1 MEWLREAFDF
11 IDLTDVNWDLTIR
24 LVIQAG
30 LFCLSAFFS
39 GSETALF
46 SLSRIDLQKLRNSRN
61 PHSESI
67 HAMLDEPRRLIVS
80 LLCGNELVNI
90 AAAANMTMILV
101 MMFGEADAGWIN
113 IVVMVPL
120 LLLFGEVT
128 PKTIAVNSPVK
139 FASLLTARFLPKWI
153 FIVTPLRNVVR
164 LVADRVTTF
173 VVGEHVDRENIL
185 RPDELRTLMAD
196 SEETGVIEASER
208 VLIDKVLEAAET
220 DVARIMTPGPRIRFL
235 DGDLPI
241 EELIERF
248 RTYRHP
254 RVPVYRG
261 HWDNVIGFLQAE
273 DLLRR
278 VRGDDKLSEIK
289 LPEILKPAH
298 FVPPTKKVDE
308 MLEYFQRFNTR
319 AAVVIGEY
327 GEVLGIVTIKDVM
340 TFIFGEISGKMRGQ
354 EYYQQEG
361 NNSFTVPGY
370 MRLADFRTLT
380 NFDIDDPLMNTIGG
394 VTLVLFGRLPR
405 VGEKVF
411 FADYEITVKEVS
423 GMRITKVRVSFGG
436 TRDEQDGAPD
446 TPLDMESLA
455 ESSSD
460 DSPADQEQ
468 ETLDEYDD
476 DLMRE
481 SSEQEGELPSET
493 HDGQPESK
501 KPASEIVRTTD

>member
-1 MEWLREAFDF
+1 MEWLGVSA
-11 IDLTDVNWDLTIR
+11 IDWE
-24 LVIQAG
+24 LVVRILIQCA
-30 LFCLSAFFS
+30 LFSMSAFFS

-101 MMFGEADAGWIN
+101 TAFGEDDAGWIN
-113 IVVMVPL
+113 VLIMVPL

-128 PKTIAVNSPVK
+128 PKTIAVNFPIK
-139 FASLLTARFLPKWI
+139 FASLLSARFLPKWI

-173 VVGEHVDRENIL
+173 VVGEHVGRENIL
-185 RPDELRTLMAD
+185 KADELRTLMAD
-196 SEETGVIEASER
+196 SEETGVIQASER

-235 DGDLPI
+235 DGDLPVD
-241 EELIERF
+241 ELIERF
-248 RTYRHP
+248 RSYRHP

-261 HWDNVIGFLQAE
+261 HWDNVIGFLHAE

-278 VRGDDKLSEIK
+278 VRADAGRSAIQLK
-289 LPEILKPAH
+289 EILKPAH

-327 GEVLGIVTIKDVM
+327 GEVLGIVTIKDVLS
-340 TFIFGEISGKMRGQ
+340 FIFGEISGKMRGQ
-354 EYYQQEG
+354 EYFQQED
-361 NNSFTVPGY
+361 NDSFTVPGY
-370 MRLADFRTLT
+370 MRLADLRTLT
-380 NFDIDDPLMNTIGG
+380 NFDIEDPLMNTIGG

-423 GMRITKVRVSFGG
+423 GMRITKVRVSRGR
-436 TRDEQDGAPD
+436 TPDEPQD
-446 TPLDMESLA
+446 TPEEPLEMESVA
-455 ESSSD
+455 EPVLE
-460 DSPADQEQ
+460 DSPDGPPAEQEQ
-468 ETLDEYDD
+468 AVLDEYDNDLLNEPPEPEPEPEPQMGD
-476 DLMRE
+476 D
-481 SSEQEGELPSET
+481 PSERN
-493 HDGQPESK
+493 
-501 KPASEIVRTTD
+501 KPADKTSAAAD